1 MGEKKNGVSQE
12 DRMAELIGSE
22 GEDIRGWLLQAGW
35 REIGRRPF
43 HWFPSPSIFWNVGDR
58 FAVR

>member
-12 DRMAELIGSE
+12 HRMAELIGSE
-22 GEDIRGWLLQAGW
+22 EENLKGWLLQARW
-35 REIGRRPF
+35 REFRHRAF
-43 HWFPSPSIFWNVGDR
+43 HWLTSPSNLWNVRDR